1 MEKMSWTDSTME
13 KMSRADL
20 NSSGHIDNNGKGILI
35 IGVVPAQGLDDT
47 TSGAEVKCPI
57 NFA

>member
-1 MEKMSWTDSTME
+1 MSWTDSTME

-47 TSGAEVKCPI
+47 TSGAEAKCPI

>member
-1 MEKMSWTDSTME
+1 ME

-20 NSSGHIDNNGKGILI
+20 NLSVHIDNNGKGILI

-47 TSGAEVKCPI
+47 TSRAEAKCPI

>member
-1 MEKMSWTDSTME
+1 ME

-20 NSSGHIDNNGKGILI
+20 NSSAHIDNNGKVILI
-35 IGVVPAQGLDDT
+35 IDVVPAQGLDDT
-47 TSGAEVKCPI
+47 TSRADAKCPI